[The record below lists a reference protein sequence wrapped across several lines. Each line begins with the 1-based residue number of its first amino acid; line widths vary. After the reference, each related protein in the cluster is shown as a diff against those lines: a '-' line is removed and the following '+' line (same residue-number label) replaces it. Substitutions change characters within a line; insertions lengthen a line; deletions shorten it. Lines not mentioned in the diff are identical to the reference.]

1 MKYVITE
8 SKLNGVIIEY
18 LNGLYDVADINW
30 VNPYQYDD
38 ETGEEWEDD
47 NIIDFY
53 KGDYDGPYDSN
64 FLFRWIGPE
73 RDDSYE
79 YHNAPFLEV
88 HEEQGEILNAY
99 FGDRWKEPF
108 KAWFKKNFELPI
120 KTIKVGIS

>member
-18 LNGLYDVADINW
+18 LDELYDISDINS

-38 ETGEEWEDD
+38 DTGEEWEDD

-53 KGDYDGPYDSN
+53 KGDYDSN

-73 RDDSYE
+73 YYDDE
-79 YHNAPFLEV
+79 FREEAPVLQV
-88 HEEQGEILNAY
+88 HDEQGKTLNSY
-99 FGDRWKEPF
+99 FGDRWKVPF
-108 KAWFKKNFELPI
+108 KKWFEEKFELPI
-120 KTIKVGIS
+120 KTIKVGIT